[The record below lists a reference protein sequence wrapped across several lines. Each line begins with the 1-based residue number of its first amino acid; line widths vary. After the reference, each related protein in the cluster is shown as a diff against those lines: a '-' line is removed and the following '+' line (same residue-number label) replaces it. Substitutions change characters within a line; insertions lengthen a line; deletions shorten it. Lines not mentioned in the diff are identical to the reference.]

1 VLSSAAAAP
10 RSSIYTNVDPY
21 GAYDLAL
28 VLSKNGKGTLAGSP
42 KPAYD
47 LVFSNNLDLIFSPEL
62 NGLA

>member
-28 VLSKNGKGTLAGSP
+28 VLSKNGKGALAGSS
-42 KPAYD
+42 KLARD
-47 LVFSNNLDLIFSPEL
+47 LVFSNNLNLIFSADL
-62 NGLA
+62 NALA